1 MIPDLRGLK
10 LTKRQR
16 RRYDEMR
23 QTYIGE
29 DFDPEQPPPPKP
41 LRCFA
46 DLPHQ
51 PQDWLWPGRIPCGAL
66 TLLCGDHGRGK
77 SLLALDLAARVS
89 AGLPW
94 PHGGPAAPPA
104 DVLIF
109 SAEDSLGR
117 TVRNRL
123 LAAGADLDRVH
134 YIDTAHWS
142 NEPFIPDGQQPSRV
156 VTSHFGK
163 IPRPCWDSLHR
174 DVRHLR
180 GALTA
185 LSACRLVIIDPFTAY
200 LDQVDLYLDEP
211 EEIRVALAPLT
222 ILADQSNAA
231 IVAVVHRD
239 GQQRL
244 QSGQKRNGLRTLAG
258 MARAAYLI
266 DRADA
271 GPYSSA
277 LIPVKNNHGAAAT
290 MAPFNID
297 ANPHGVSLM
306 QWSPDPLPLATDRAQ
321 DADSSAQPSTKSPLR
336 GVKLH
341 RAMKWLQRTLAAGPV
356 TSQDLL
362 AQAEAAGIS
371 ERCLRR
377 AKARLGVQ
385 STNRGLI
392 GQPWLCAL
400 PMTAVENDRVGQ
412 LHLAD
417 TADMANMAETQIPEV
432 FPTIAPG
439 ESSTIP
445 KTNAA

>member
-1 MIPDLRGLK
+1 MIPDLRGLR

-16 RRYDEMR
+16 RRYEEMLK
-23 QTYIGE
+23 TYIGE
-29 DFDPEQPPPPKP
+29 DADWSPQPQPP

-46 DLPHQ
+46 DLPEQ
-51 PQDWLWPGRIPCGAL
+51 PQDWLWPGRIPCGSL
-66 TLLCGDHGRGK
+66 TLLCGDQGRGK
-77 SLLALDLAARVS
+77 SLLTLDMAARVS

-94 PHGGPAAPPA
+94 PHGGPPAAPA

-142 NEPFIPDGQQPSRV
+142 NAAYVPDDRPPSRV
-156 VTSHFGK
+156 VKTSFGK

-185 LSACRLVIIDPFTAY
+185 LDECRLVIIDPFTAY
-200 LDQVDLYLDEP
+200 LDQVDLFLDEP

-239 GQQRL
+239 GQQRS

-258 MARAAYLI
+258 MARAAYLV
-266 DRADA
+266 DRVDA
-271 GPYSSA
+271 APYASA
-277 LIPVKNNHGAAAT
+277 LIPVKNNHGDAAT
-290 MAPFNID
+290 MAPFKIG
-297 ANPHGVSLM
+297 ANDNGVSLM
-306 QWSPDPLPLATDRAQ
+306 EWSPEAMPLPSEERSN
-321 DADSSAQPSTKSPLR
+321 SSPASVQP
-336 GVKLH
+336 
-341 RAMKWLQRTLAAGPV
+341 RAMTSVERAVAWLSEELANGPIPSLVLASRARTAGFQRNAYE
-356 TSQDLL
+356 
-362 AQAEAAGIS
+362 QA
-371 ERCLRR
+371 R
-377 AKARLGVQ
+377 ARLGVVA
-385 STNRGLI
+385 TNEGKI
-392 GQPWLCAL
+392 GGQWISSL
-400 PMTAVENDRVGQ
+400 PTSAEPNCRDHQLSREVGTV
-412 LHLAD
+412 ASVISMD
-417 TADMANMAETQIPEV
+417 SQIPEV
-432 FPTIAPG
+432 FPTIAPA

-445 KTNAA
+445 NANAA

>member
-1 MIPDLRGLK
+1 MIPDLRGLN

-16 RRYDEMR
+16 RRYEETLR
-23 QTYIGE
+23 TYIGE
-29 DFDPEQPPPPKP
+29 DFDPEQAPPTP

-46 DLPHQ
+46 DLPEQ
-51 PQDWLWPGRIPCGAL
+51 PQEWLWPGRIPCGAL
-66 TLLCGDHGRGK
+66 TLLCGDQGRGK
-77 SLLALDLAARVS
+77 SLLTLDMAARVS

-94 PHGGPAAPPA
+94 PHGGPPMEPG

-123 LAAGADLDRVH
+123 LVAGADLDRVH

-142 NEPFIPDGQQPSRV
+142 NEPFIPEGQQPSRV
-156 VTSHFGK
+156 VKSHFGK

-185 LSACRLVIIDPFTAY
+185 LPECRLVIIDPFTAY

-244 QSGQKRNGLRTLAG
+244 HCGQKRNGLRTLAG

-266 DRADA
+266 DRIDV
-271 GPYSSA
+271 GDYSSA
-277 LIPVKNNHGAAAT
+277 LIPVKNNHGDAAT
-290 MAPFNID
+290 MAPFNVGAG
-297 ANPHGVSLM
+297 ANGISQLE
-306 QWSPDPLPLATDRAQ
+306 WSPEAMPLAVDHRN
-321 DADSSAQPSTKSPLR
+321 DAGSSASPPIGR
-336 GVKLH
+336 PQGSVKVQ
-341 RAMKWLQRTLAAGPV
+341 RAMSWLKRTLAAGPV
-356 TSQDLL
+356 PSQQLL
-362 AQAEAAGIS
+362 AQADAAGIS
-371 ERCLRR
+371 ERSLWR
-377 AKARLGVQ
+377 AKARLGVTT
-385 STNRGLI
+385 TNQGTVGR
-392 GQPWLCAL
+392 PWSWSL
-400 PMTAVENDRVGQ
+400 PTPADKSAHVCQKLV
-412 LHLAD
+412 AD
-417 TADMANMAETQIPEV
+417 TADLAGMADSQIPEV
-432 FPTIAPG
+432 FPTIDPDK
-439 ESSTIP
+439 SSTIP
-445 KTNAA
+445 NANAA